1 MASRIPIKGCNTMP
15 RILSFFMC
23 LVLLLVADAASA
35 QQKKRVAILS
45 FDDAAVEASAAKAVG
60 TSQDVGGFLAD
71 VVVKE
76 VLKGSTYTVIERRAI
91 DQVLKEQ
98 NFSNSNRVDP
108 KTAAAIGRLL
118 GVDAIIMGSVTQF
131 GVEESAVALGS
142 GPLGRVTRGVLSGGK
157 RINAKATVGLTAR
170 MVDTRTG
177 EILTAASG
185 SGESSKASVAASGFA
200 TGDIDLTSRSF
211 QESMLGEAVNRAVL
225 QVAVTLNEFGSTAA
239 TARVSYAGLVA
250 DVSGNTLIVNVG
262 KRNGAQVGDTIEV
275 SRPGRTIL
283 DPQTKKVL
291 RIIVDKIATAKVT
304 EADDDSATA
313 TLSGTA
319 SVHVG
324 DQVKLAP

>member
-1 MASRIPIKGCNTMP
+1 
-15 RILSFFMC
+15 MC
-23 LVLLLVADAASA
+23 LALLLAADGASA

-76 VLKGSTYTVIERRAI
+76 LLKGTTYTVIERRAI

-142 GPLGRVTRGVLSGGK
+142 GPLGRVTRGVLGGGK
-157 RINAKATVGLTAR
+157 RVNTKATVGLTAR
-170 MVDTRTG
+170 MVDTKTG

-185 SGESSKASVAASGFA
+185 SGESSKASVAASGYA

-211 QESMLGEAVNRAVL
+211 EETMLGEAVNRAAQ
-225 QVAVTLNEFGSTAA
+225 QVAASLNEFGSKLA
-239 TARVSYAGLVA
+239 TAPVDYSGLVA
-250 DVSGNTLIVNVG
+250 DVSGKTLIVNVG
-262 KRNGAQVGDTIEV
+262 RLKGVQVGDTIEI
-275 SRPGRTIL
+275 SRAGRQIL

-291 RIIVDKIATAKVT
+291 RTIVDKVGTAKVT
-304 EADDDSATA
+304 EVDDASATA
-313 TLSGTA
+313 TLTGTA
-319 SVHVG
+319 TVQVG
-324 DQVKLAP
+324 DQVKRAQ

>member
-1 MASRIPIKGCNTMP
+1 
-15 RILSFFMC
+15 MC
-23 LVLLLVADAASA
+23 LALLLVADAASA
-35 QQKKRVAILS
+35 QQKKRIAILS

-76 VLKGSTYTVIERRAI
+76 LLKGSTYTVVERRAI

-131 GVEESAVALGS
+131 GVEESAVAVGS
-142 GPLGRVTRGVLSGGK
+142 GTLGRVTRGVLGGG
-157 RINAKATVGLTAR
+157 RRVNTKATVGLTAR
-170 MVDTRTG
+170 MVDTKTG

-185 SGESSKASVAASGFA
+185 SGESSKASVAASGYA
-200 TGDIDLTSRSF
+200 TGNVDLTSRSF
-211 QESMLGEAVNRAVL
+211 EETMLGEAVNRAAQ
-225 QVAVTLNEFGSTAA
+225 QVAAGLNEFGSKLA
-239 TARVSYAGLVA
+239 TAPVEYSGLVA
-250 DVSGNTLIVNVG
+250 DVSGKTLIVNVG
-262 KRNGAQVGDTIEV
+262 KLKGVQVGDTLEI
-275 SRPGRTIL
+275 SRGGRQIL

-291 RIIVDKIATAKVT
+291 RTIVDQVGTAKVT
-304 EADDDSATA
+304 EVDDGSATA

-319 SVHVG
+319 AVQVG
-324 DQVKLAP
+324 DQVKRAP

>member
-1 MASRIPIKGCNTMP
+1 MP
-15 RILSFFMC
+15 RIIAFFMC
-23 LVLLLVADAASA
+23 LAMLLVADPASA

-76 VLKGSTYTVIERRAI
+76 LLKGSTYTVVERRAI

-98 NFSNSNRVDP
+98 NFSNSNRVDS
-108 KTAAAIGRLL
+108 KAAAAIGRLL

-142 GPLGRVTRGVLSGGK
+142 GPLGRVTRGVLGGG
-157 RINAKATVGLTAR
+157 RRVNTKATVGLTAR
-170 MVDTRTG
+170 MVDTKTG

-185 SGESSKASVAASGFA
+185 SGESSKASVAASGYA

-211 QESMLGEAVNRAVL
+211 EETMLGEAVNRAAQ
-225 QVAVTLNEFGSTAA
+225 QVAAGLNEFGSKLA
-239 TARVSYAGLVA
+239 TSPVDYAGLVA
-250 DVSGNTLIVNVG
+250 DVSGKTLIVNVG
-262 KRNGAQVGDTIEV
+262 QLKGVQVGDTIEIT
-275 SRPGRTIL
+275 RAGRQIL

-291 RIIVDKIATAKVT
+291 RTIVDKVGTAKIT
-304 EADDDSATA
+304 EVDDASATA
-313 TLSGTA
+313 TLTGTA
-319 SVHVG
+319 AVQVG
-324 DQVKLAP
+324 DQVKRVQ

>member
-1 MASRIPIKGCNTMP
+1 MT

-23 LVLLLVADAASA
+23 LALLLAAGTASA

-60 TSQDVGGFLAD
+60 TTQDVGGFLAD

-76 VLKGSTYTVIERRAI
+76 LLKGSTYTVIERRAI

-142 GPLGRVTRGVLSGGK
+142 GTLGRVTRGVLGGGK
-157 RINAKATVGLTAR
+157 RVNSKATVGLTAR
-170 MVDTRTG
+170 MVDTKTG

-185 SGESSKASVAASGFA
+185 SGESSKASVAANGYA
-200 TGDIDLTSRSF
+200 TGNIDLTSRSF
-211 QESMLGEAVNRAVL
+211 EETMLGEAVNRAAQ
-225 QVAVTLNEFGSTAA
+225 QVAAGLNEFGSKLA
-239 TARVSYAGLVA
+239 TAPVDYSGLVA
-250 DVSGNTLIVNVG
+250 DVSGKTLIVNVG
-262 KRNGAQVGDTIEV
+262 KLKGVQVGDTLEI
-275 SRPGRTIL
+275 SRGGRQIL
-283 DPQTKKVL
+283 DPQTKRVL
-291 RIIVDKIATAKVT
+291 RTIVDKVGTAKVT
-304 EADDDSATA
+304 EVDDSSATA

-319 SVHVG
+319 AVQVG
-324 DQVKLAP
+324 DQVKRAP

>member
-1 MASRIPIKGCNTMP
+1 MP
-15 RILSFFMC
+15 RIIAFIMC
-23 LVLLLVADAASA
+23 LALLLVADAASA

-76 VLKGSTYTVIERRAI
+76 LLKSSTYTVVERRAI

-131 GVEESAVALGS
+131 GVEESAVAVGS
-142 GPLGRVTRGVLSGGK
+142 GPLGRVTRGVLGGGK
-157 RINAKATVGLTAR
+157 RVNTKATVGMTAR
-170 MVDTRTG
+170 MVDTKTG

-185 SGESSKASVAASGFA
+185 SGESSKASVAASGYA

-211 QESMLGEAVNRAVL
+211 EETMLGEAVNRAAQ
-225 QVAVTLNEFGSTAA
+225 QVAAGLNEYGSKLATAA
-239 TARVSYAGLVA
+239 VDYAGLVA
-250 DVSGNTLIVNVG
+250 DVSGQTLIVNVG
-262 KRNGAQVGDTIEV
+262 KLKGAQVGDTIEI
-275 SRPGRTIL
+275 SRAGRQIL

-291 RIIVDKIATAKVT
+291 RTIVDKVGTAKVT
-304 EADDDSATA
+304 EVDDASATA
-313 TLSGTA
+313 TLTGTA
-319 SVHVG
+319 TVQVG
-324 DQVKLAP
+324 DQVKRIQ

>member
-1 MASRIPIKGCNTMP
+1 MP
-15 RILSFFMC
+15 RIISLFMC
-23 LVLLLVADAASA
+23 LALLLVADPASA

-76 VLKGSTYTVIERRAI
+76 LLKGSTYTVVERRAI

-142 GPLGRVTRGVLSGGK
+142 GPLGRVTRGVLGGGK
-157 RINAKATVGLTAR
+157 RVNTKATVGLTAR
-170 MVDTRTG
+170 MVDTKTG

-185 SGESSKASVAASGFA
+185 SGESSKASVAASGYA

-211 QESMLGEAVNRAVL
+211 EETMLGEAVNRAAE
-225 QVAVTLNEFGSTAA
+225 QVAASLNEFGSKLA
-239 TARVSYAGLVA
+239 TGPVDYSGLVA
-250 DVSGNTLIVNVG
+250 DVSGKTLIVNVG
-262 KRNGAQVGDTIEV
+262 KLKGVQVGDTIEI
-275 SRPGRTIL
+275 SRAGRQIL

-291 RIIVDKIATAKVT
+291 RTIVDKVGTAKVT
-304 EADDDSATA
+304 EVDDASATA
-313 TLSGTA
+313 TLTGTA
-319 SVHVG
+319 AVQVS
-324 DQVKLAP
+324 DQVKRVQ

>member
-1 MASRIPIKGCNTMP
+1 
-15 RILSFFMC
+15 MC
-23 LVLLLVADAASA
+23 LALVLAADGASA

-76 VLKGSTYTVIERRAI
+76 LLKGTTYTVIERRAI

-142 GPLGRVTRGVLSGGK
+142 GPLGRVTRGVLGGGK
-157 RINAKATVGLTAR
+157 RVNTKATVGLTAR
-170 MVDTRTG
+170 MVDTKTG

-185 SGESSKASVAASGFA
+185 SGESSKASVAASGYA

-211 QESMLGEAVNRAVL
+211 EETMLGEAVNRAAQ
-225 QVAVTLNEFGSTAA
+225 QVAASLNEFGSKLTTAP
-239 TARVSYAGLVA
+239 VDYSGLVA
-250 DVSGNTLIVNVG
+250 DVSGKTLIVNVG
-262 KRNGAQVGDTIEV
+262 RLKGAQVGDTIEI
-275 SRPGRTIL
+275 SRAGRQIL

-291 RIIVDKIATAKVT
+291 RTIVDKVGTAKVT
-304 EADDDSATA
+304 EVDDASATA
-313 TLSGTA
+313 TLTGTA
-319 SVHVG
+319 TVQVG
-324 DQVKLAP
+324 DQVKRAQ